1 MKKNNESMSKFD
13 KLVKITKIQI
23 EKEILDDAKFNSFL
37 RLHDNVKDAI
47 RDLSFNYYNLQL
59 KAGYSSTT
67 AYRKYRNWDINK
79 LISKLEI
86 WYKTE
91 LLPKLWKRFENENK
105 TINWYPK
112 VEDIKINE
120 NKIMMRFEYFAI
132 YKRATAVYGMY
143 NFRLSNVEPEEQ
155 AKAEA
160 LLNKLVKMGI
170 YEYNG
175 PMYALEEEL
184 KEYE

>member
-13 KLVKITKIQI
+13 KLVEIAKIQI
-23 EKEILDDAKFNSFL
+23 EKEILDDAKFSSFV
-37 RLHDNVKDAI
+37 RLHDNVEDAI
-47 RDLSFNYYNLQL
+47 RDMSVNYYNLQL
-59 KAGYSSTT
+59 IAGYSGTT
-67 AYRKYRNWDINK
+67 ARRKYMNWDINK

-91 LLPKLWKRFENENK
+91 LLPKLCKRFETENK
-105 TINWYPK
+105 TIKYYPK
-112 VEDIKINE
+112 FEETKINE
-120 NKIMMRFEYFAI
+120 NKIKMRFEYFVA
-132 YKRATAVYGMY
+132 YKLATAVYGKY
-143 NFRLSNVEPEEQ
+143 NFRLSNVEPGEQ
-155 AKAEA
+155 GKAEA

>member
-1 MKKNNESMSKFD
+1 MS
-13 KLVKITKIQI
+13 
-23 EKEILDDAKFNSFL
+23 
-37 RLHDNVKDAI
+37 LHDNVDDAI
-47 RDLSFNYYNLQL
+47 SDMNVNYYNLQL
-59 KAGYSSTT
+59 IAGYSGST

-91 LLPKLWKRFENENK
+91 LLPKLCKRFENENK
-105 TINWYPK
+105 TISWYPK
-112 VEDIKINE
+112 SEDIKNE
-120 NKIMMRFEYFAI
+120 NKIKMNFEYFVI
-132 YKRATAVYGMY
+132 YKQLNAVYGKH
-143 NFRLSNVEPEEQ
+143 NFRLTKVEPEER

>member
-1 MKKNNESMSKFD
+1 MTKFD
-13 KLVKITKIQI
+13 KLVEVAKIQI
-23 EKEILDDAKFNSFL
+23 EKEILDGAKVFSSVL
-37 RLHDNVKDAI
+37 LHDNVEDAI
-47 RDLSFNYYNLQL
+47 ADMSVNYYNLQL
-59 KAGYSSTT
+59 IAGYSGTT
-67 AYRKYRNWDINK
+67 AYRKYMNWDINK
-79 LISKLEI
+79 LLSKLDP

-91 LLPKLWKRFENENK
+91 LLPKLCKRFETENK

-112 VEDIKINE
+112 FEETKINE
-120 NKIMMRFEYFAI
+120 NKIKMRFEYFVI
-132 YKRATAVYGMY
+132 YKLTTAVYGKY
-143 NFRLSNVEPEEQ
+143 NFRLTNVEPEEQ